1 MERKLLKQSNG
12 EIIRVGTEAVEMEKE
27 REMEMERHLKEK
39 KVYDLGTTCV
49 A

>member
-1 MERKLLKQSNG
+1 M
-12 EIIRVGTEAVEMEKE
+12 EMEKK